1 MGLFNG
7 QAQGT
12 SGGSHKGLKMQ
23 WVVQLIEVA
32 DGLMAK
38 MYRFNQILDYPDPVG
53 HVFSEAFWKSGVF
66 PIHPRIC
73 LLLSKKFPEHFSKLQ
88 LDRVRLEF
96 FCFEFVVIYSLL
108 LENMGLGDCLI
119 FSTNSTGG

>member
-1 MGLFNG
+1 MGLFDG

-38 MYRFNQILDYPDPVG
+38 MYRFNQLLDYSNPVG
-53 HVFSEAFWKSGVF
+53 RVYSEALWKLGMF
-66 PIHPRIC
+66 PNHPRIC

-88 LDRVRLEF
+88 LEHVRMDF
-96 FCFEFVVIYSLL
+96 VCIEFVAVYSFS
-108 LENMGLGDCLI
+108 LEEYG
-119 FSTNSTGG
+119 FR